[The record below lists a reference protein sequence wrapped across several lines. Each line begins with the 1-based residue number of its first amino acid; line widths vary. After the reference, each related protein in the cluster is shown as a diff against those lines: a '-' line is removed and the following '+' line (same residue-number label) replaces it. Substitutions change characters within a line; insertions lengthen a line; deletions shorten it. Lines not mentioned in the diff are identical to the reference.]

1 MAQVARGWR
10 LVAAATAGLLV
21 AACGKDGEQ
30 AQQPAGAPA
39 PASATAPSTQPAA
52 PTQAAAPSASAAA
65 AVPAAAPAPAAT
77 DVAAGAPP
85 ESAVVQYAQ
94 AGLPDSLIKDG
105 CYSCHDVNGA
115 RIGPPLRAVAGLYR
129 NDPQAVDKLTQKV
142 IHGGSGVWGSTPM
155 IAHPQLSED
164 QVRPMIEAILK
175 LN

>member
-1 MAQVARGWR
+1 MVRVARGWR

-30 AQQPAGAPA
+30 AQQAASAPA
-39 PASATAPSTQPAA
+39 PAAPAPSTQPAA
-52 PTQAAAPSASAAA
+52 PTQAAAPSAPAEAAA
-65 AVPAAAPAPAAT
+65 PAAAPATTEA
-77 DVAAGAPP
+77 AAGAPP

-105 CYSCHDVNGA
+105 CYACHDVNGA

-129 NDPQAVDKLTQKV
+129 NDPQAIDKLTQKV

-155 IAHPQLSED
+155 IAHPHLSED